1 MAFVGLIVGAG
12 FASGQEMLQYFVA
25 FGRWGVLGA
34 VIAGVLMAL
43 TGMIC
48 LQLGSYFQADEH
60 LSVLEKVTFPWM
72 SRILDIAVSITLFSV
87 GFVMFAGAGSNL
99 EQEFGLDV
107 WVGAVLMVVMVLAA
121 GMLDVGK
128 VSNVM
133 GAATPVIIVFLAGA
147 CIYAMMHSG
156 ESLSTLEPVANE
168 LPTSLPNWFI
178 SSMNYVG
185 FCLMVAI
192 SMAIVMGGDNV
203 DPRSS
208 AIGGLAGGTIYGIL
222 LTLCTV
228 ALFSYI
234 KVVKDE
240 DMPTLAIVQE
250 INPSLGTAMALVI
263 YIMIFN
269 TAIGMF
275 YALAKRLAKGD
286 QSKFQKWLFIL
297 VGVGFVLSFI
307 GFRQL
312 VAYVYPALGYIG
324 VALIVVLIVAWW
336 RGRSM
341 IKGETERRI
350 RIRELMAMRF
360 DPNRPYSREEAAEM
374 RREIAS
380 SNIEDEELLE
390 SITEEVRD
398 ELEDTSELDE
408 STTASAEP
416 EAESDPETESESED
430 STSVK

>member
-25 FGRWGVLGA
+25 FGRWGIIGA

-48 LQLGSYFQADEH
+48 LQLGSYFQAEEH
-60 LSVLEKVTFPWM
+60 RSVLEKVTLPWM
-72 SRILDIAVSITLFSV
+72 SRILDVAVSVTLFST

-99 EQEFGLDV
+99 EQEFGLPV
-107 WVGAVLMVVMVLAA
+107 WVGAVIMVVLVLLT
-121 GMLDVGK
+121 GMLDVAK

-133 GAATPVIIVFLAGA
+133 GAATPIIIVFLGFA
-147 CIYAMMHSG
+147 CVYALTHSG
-156 ESLSTLEPVANE
+156 QSLTELEPVAVE
-168 LPTSLPNWFI
+168 LPTSLPNWFV

-192 SMAIVMGGDNV
+192 SMAVVMGGDNV

-208 AIGGLAGGTIYGIL
+208 GIGGLAGGTIYGVL
-222 LTLCTV
+222 LTLCSV
-228 ALFSYI
+228 SLFFYLEQ
-234 KVVKDE
+234 VKDA
-240 DMPTLAIVQE
+240 DMPTLAIVQD
-250 INPSLGTAMALVI
+250 IHPLLGRAMAIVI

-275 YALAKRLAKGD
+275 YALARRFAAND
-286 QSKFQKWLFIL
+286 QSKFRMWLFIL

-307 GFRQL
+307 GFKQL
-312 VAYVYPALGYIG
+312 VAYVYPTLGYIG
-324 VALIVVLIVAWW
+324 VALIVVLVIAWW

-350 RIRELMAMRF
+350 RIRELMTMRF
-360 DPNRPYSREEAAEM
+360 DPNRNYSREEAAEM
-374 RREIAS
+374 RRELAS
-380 SNIEDEELLE
+380 SNISEEELRE
-390 SITEEVRD
+390 SITEEVRG
-398 ELEDTSELDE
+398 ELEDETE
-408 STTASAEP
+408 
-416 EAESDPETESESED
+416 ETESSIQTVQARPEIMGVD
-430 STSVK
+430 SSRGNDSDN

>member
-1 MAFVGLIVGAG
+1 
-12 FASGQEMLQYFVA
+12 
-25 FGRWGVLGA
+25 
-34 VIAGVLMAL
+34 
-43 TGMIC
+43 
-48 LQLGSYFQADEH
+48 
-60 LSVLEKVTFPWM
+60 
-72 SRILDIAVSITLFSV
+72 
-87 GFVMFAGAGSNL
+87 
-99 EQEFGLDV
+99 
-107 WVGAVLMVVMVLAA
+107 
-121 GMLDVGK
+121 
-128 VSNVM
+128 
-133 GAATPVIIVFLAGA
+133 
-147 CIYAMMHSG
+147 
-156 ESLSTLEPVANE
+156 
-168 LPTSLPNWFI
+168 
-178 SSMNYVG
+178 
-185 FCLMVAI
+185 MVAI

-234 KVVKDE
+234 RVVKDE

-350 RIRELMAMRF
+350 RIRELLAMRF

-398 ELEDTSELDE
+398 ELEATSELDE
-408 STTASAEP
+408 STNPSA
-416 EAESDPETESESED
+416 ESESASSD
-430 STSVK
+430 STSLK